1 MKVQALEST
10 NLNDRI
16 VFYIKQSCVLI
27 RYLITSIKYLIIIT
41 ECVQISNVYKYIS
54 FKDN

>member
-1 MKVQALEST
+1 MKVQALKST

>member
-27 RYLITSIKYLIIIT
+27 RYLITSIKYLIIT